1 MFSYQAHILLLNLLL
16 ILLSLAAMALVL
28 IRHRT
33 AQWTALICFWLVL
46 MGSYINFN
54 IQYPFGC
61 TMDFRYVVPTALI
74 GAVFLAK
81 WWEEIPH
88 NRRCLFRK
96 GVVGLTG
103 LFAIFSLVLCCN
115 LT

>member
-1 MFSYQAHILLLNLLL
+1 MGKVIPGLLILINLLL
-16 ILLSLAAMALVL
+16 ILLSLAAMVLVL

-33 AQWTALICFWLVL
+33 AQWTALSCFWLVL
-46 MGSYINFN
+46 MGSYIHFN

-81 WWEEIPH
+81 WWEQA
-88 NRRCLFRK
+88 RK
-96 GVVGLTG
+96 GFRGVVSGSVGL
-103 LFAIFSLVLCCN
+103 FSVLSIVMCCN
-115 LT
+115 LTW